1 MRSYR
6 FVIEGAP
13 RTLKNNPQI
22 FLLKSFGKGQ
32 PCPHCKKPLVATRLA
47 SKAWEEW
54 VKVARIFTGSR
65 EHWAD
70 NHGKKWSEYSH
81 ELKRAKI
88 GKDLV
93 TYVVPTNGQP
103 GIKLQPLAVPMNC
116 EALFYREAARGDS
129 VGYVQGLYD
138 LMQEWGIVA
147 DDKWITQGDGTRMLI
162 DRARPRVEVTLRV
175 LPAIEVEP
183 EQLAAGLA
191 NEDHHVEPL
200 SEAVEAPRA

>member
-1 MRSYR
+1 MTVYR
-6 FVIEGAP
+6 FVIEGAA

-54 VKVARIFTGSR
+54 VKTARIFTGKR

-93 TYVVPTNGQP
+93 TYAVPSNGQP
-103 GIKLQPLAVPMNC
+103 GIKLQPLAVPLNC
-116 EALFYREAARGDS
+116 EALFYREARRGDS

-183 EQLAAGLA
+183 EQLAVGLPD
-191 NEDHHVEPL
+191 EDDEVVTATKAEKPPW
-200 SEAVEAPRA
+200 A